1 VALEPVIH
9 NPQGEVAVKPENAT
23 VLSTASDL
31 SIAAI
36 MWAAESC
43 YGNLNRSV
51 PVTLN
56 VTVKVSQDARA
67 VAAAES
73 FQQALTNAPIEGIA
87 AGIRGLAL
95 KTEQTYEGDEWS
107 VAFAEEDGTPVG
119 EVWTVGSPGAGAE
132 PPASTDQS
140 QAAAIAEQDG
150 PRALEG
156 MIAEMAADTAGD
168 IASVLVATDDPGE
181 REDAIQLAGLWAD
194 GQDLLGPARIKF
206 LPRLHLKV
214 VPSLQTKIILTSVDG
229 RVIATLT
236 PGAE

>member
-119 EVWTVGSPGAGAE
+119 EVWTVGSPG
-132 PPASTDQS
+132 

-156 MIAEMAADTAGD
+156 VIAEMAADTAGD